1 MPDLPFPL
9 PPLPSPLALLRWR
22 IDAADRALVR
32 LLARRRRLTDAAALC
47 KRGWADPADPR
58 REGRVL
64 ANVRREAARLGL
76 DPALLEVFW
85 SQLMQQNA
93 LRQRRTL
100 RRLKKADTSA
110 HTAGSTTSLLAPDS

>member
-76 DPALLEVFW
+76 DPATVEPVWALLLRRSLE
-85 SQLMQQNA
+85 
-93 LRQRRTL
+93 RQRRML
-100 RRLKKADTSA
+100 RPRGAGAAA
-110 HTAGSTTSLLAPDS
+110 HEMKEATP